1 MMQIH
6 ALDKAQLITDVQL
19 GDHLSHA
26 VTQGRRSDFA
36 LMLALLSGDATETT
50 PLNPPFPEKATES
63 DLRYALN
70 LPEPTRLVA
79 EEKDY
84 ELCGTQADAFHKA
97 GIASARFNHCVTPS
111 ALHFPASGTHNLGE
125 DVYHNLSGH
134 QRRQLAAENPKT
146 TELDPVNL
154 YNQLVLAKRYQE
166 LNAKA

>member
-1 MMQIH
+1 MQIH

-36 LMLALLSGDATETT
+36 LMLALLSTDATETT
-50 PLNPPFPEKATES
+50 PLNPPYPEKATEA
-63 DLRYALN
+63 DLRQALN
-70 LPEPTRLVA
+70 LPEPTRLIA

-97 GIASARFNHCVTPS
+97 GIASARLNHCVAPS
-111 ALHFPASGTHNLGE
+111 ALHFPAIGTHNLGE

-134 QRRQLAAENPKT
+134 QRRQLAAENPT
-146 TELDPVNL
+146 TTALDPVNL
-154 YNQLVLAKRYQE
+154 YHQLVTAKRYQE
-166 LNAKA
+166 LNIQA